1 MMRTSP
7 RRSSIS
13 LLAAA
18 GVLALVAAACSA
30 STTGG
35 SPAASAAAPTAAAAS
50 AASSGAAGSVYEVDV
65 ATGPV
70 GKFLT
75 GEDGKTLYVFTADS
89 ANKATCTGTCAT
101 NWPAFTLDTGESVKA
116 GAGVTGALTT
126 FANTDG
132 KMQVAINGLPL
143 YYFAKDAKAGDTNGQ
158 GIGGKWFVA
167 DPAGMAPSAAP
178 AASPAASAAPSSAPK
193 Y

>member
-7 RRSSIS
+7 ARSSIS
-13 LLAAA
+13 MLAAT

-30 STTGG
+30 SSTGG
-35 SPAASAAAPTAAAAS
+35 SPAASAAAPSAAAS
-50 AASSGAAGSVYEVDV
+50 AASSGAAGAVYEVDV
-65 ATGPV
+65 ATGTV

-89 ANKATCTGTCAT
+89 ANKNTCTGTCAT
-101 NWPAFTLDTGESVKA
+101 NWPAFTLDAGESVKA
-116 GAGVTGALTT
+116 GDGVTGTLTT
-126 FANTDG
+126 FSNSDG

-167 DPAGMAPSAAP
+167 NPAGTAPSAAP
-178 AASPAASAAPSSAPK
+178 AASPAASPGASSTQRS